1 MRVLI
6 LGKNGMLGR
15 DMEAVFHDQDFV
27 ALGQNDL
34 DVTNRDKVFEQFMTV
49 QPDVVINC
57 TGYTNVDQA
66 EDEEEKA
73 NEINGYAVGVLA
85 QACREVDATLVHFST
100 DYVFRGDKKK
110 GYGEEDGTDP
120 INAYGRSKS
129 LGEKLLVEEMELMDE
144 LSPLEGKYFLI
155 RTSWLYGH
163 HGKNF
168 VDTMLE
174 LARSRKELKVVDDQ
188 HGRPTFT
195 MDLCE
200 QIKWL
205 LLSREYPAGIY
216 HITNSGTT
224 SWFKFASKIF
234 ELAKKDIDV
243 IACTSEEFPRPA
255 HRPKYAALLNNKLP
269 ALRPWEDALR
279 AYMGVPKSSS
289 QRGQPGQQKS

>member
-6 LGKNGMLGR
+6 LGKNGMLGQ
-15 DMEAVFHDQDFV
+15 DMVRVFHDQDIIAFD
-27 ALGQNDL
+27 QKDL
-34 DVTNRDKVFEQFMTV
+34 DITDRDKVFEQFMTV

-57 TGYTNVDQA
+57 TGYTNVDKA
-66 EDEEEKA
+66 EEEEEKA

-110 GYGEEDGTDP
+110 GYGEEDPTDP

-129 LGEKLLVEEMELMDE
+129 LGEKLMIDEMEMLDE
-144 LSPLEGKYFLI
+144 LSTIEGHYFLI
-155 RTSWLYGH
+155 RTSWLFGH

-174 LARSRKELKVVDDQ
+174 LGKTKKQLRVVDDQ

-195 MDLCE
+195 LDLCE

-205 LLSREYPAGIY
+205 LLSREYPSGIY

-224 SWFKFASKIF
+224 SWYKFAKKIF
-234 ELAKKDIDV
+234 ELAKIDIDV
-243 IACTSEEFPRPA
+243 VACASEEFPRPA
-255 HRPKYAALLNNKLP
+255 PRPQYSALLNNKLP
-269 ALRPWEDALR
+269 ALRPWEDALK
-279 AYMGVPKSSS
+279 AYLNF
-289 QRGQPGQQKS
+289 